1 MGQLHLRLADR
12 LPVALLY
19 LRRPEE
25 PPVDEALSSRCSL
38 VREVM
43 LSSNAETRLQRRA
56 RDLRADLM
64 LLRGV
69 PLWVSYTWSAPYAK
83 LLRDTVAEWR
93 PDVVQIEYHIM
104 GQYLPALR
112 DSGAR
117 TVFRQHEPG
126 AATAQER
133 NSPLR
138 TSRVG
143 RLLSALD
150 RGAWRRYEAD
160 LMRRVNSVVALTP
173 QDLAIMRNMEP
184 TASFVRIPL
193 GVDLPERPA
202 DPIGGLPPQLLFI
215 GNFVHPPNVAAAERL
230 ADRIFPLVRA
240 SVPETRLTVVGANP
254 PVSLRNREG
263 EGVMVTGEVPDVRP
277 FVDAAAMVVVPIDR
291 GGGMRVKIAEA
302 LAAGKAVVATPRA
315 VDGFDVSSGQ
325 QLLVAQSDQD
335 LADACL
341 LLLRDP
347 KLRAELGTRARAWAL
362 EHLGWD
368 APASAFERLYD
379 SLTS

>member
-1 MGQLHLRLADR
+1 MGQLHMRLADR

-25 PPVDEALSSRCSL
+25 PPVDEALRSRCSL

-43 LSSNAETRLQRRA
+43 LSTNAETRLRRRA

-83 LLRDTVAEWR
+83 LLRETVAEWR

-112 DSGAR
+112 DSRAR

-150 RGAWRRYEAD
+150 SGAWRRYEAD
-160 LMRRVNSVVALTP
+160 LMRRVDSVVALTP

-193 GVDLPERPA
+193 GVDLPQRPA
-202 DPIGGLPPQLLFI
+202 DPVGGLPPQLLFI

-240 SVPETRLTVVGANP
+240 SVPETRLTIVGANP
-254 PVSLRNREG
+254 PISLRNREA

-277 FVDAAAMVVVPIDR
+277 FVDAAAIVVVPIDR

-368 APASAFERLYD
+368 EPASAFERLYA